1 MRDFG
6 APSPN
11 GMPSSNLSTQ
21 GSGINTEEEMKRKD
35 CESQRIKKSA
45 VRLCLLETL
54 EATLIK
60 SYQHSFLHDLKKD
73 GSNRYA
79 NVEGRKLMM
88 S

>member
-35 CESQRIKKSA
+35 CESQKW
-45 VRLCLLETL
+45 
-54 EATLIK
+54 
-60 SYQHSFLHDLKKD
+60 
-73 GSNRYA
+73 
-79 NVEGRKLMM
+79 
-88 S
+88 